1 MMEYEKIERYVSE
14 LLTLSAVDKEGMEQ
28 TVGPALY
35 HLLMSAAIRDL
46 MSDEEKELFRE
57 LTKKLQYFF
66 CTRLNLKER
75 KGKQKKENFPPN
87 PLIKEKQKKG
97 KEEKKRDIAVGEIS
111 ALDSEKMDSEKA
123 DSEKAPRLKG
133 HSVLSSTL
141 KARRAA
147 FIEDLKERGNSYDRQ
162 LLNDF
167 YFYWSEENPSTG
179 KMRFEEQRTW
189 NIDNRLARWVR
200 NPYTV
205 AGIGATIRM
214 KRLAKQQKKEQQA
227 EQARAL
233 EAMERE
239 QAREHREA
247 VREEEKQKAGGLD
260 EVIKG
265 NPTGFL
271 ATVMREREA
280 REAAEAKKKKKG
292 DKP

>member
-14 LLTLSAVDKEGMEQ
+14 LLTLSAVDKEGREQ
-28 TVGPALY
+28 TVGSALY

-46 MSDEEKELFRE
+46 MSEEEKELFSE
-57 LTKKLQYFF
+57 LAKKLQYFF

-97 KEEKKRDIAVGEIS
+97 KEEKKLSLVGDGNSEAVFE
-111 ALDSEKMDSEKA
+111 EKTDAGKA
-123 DSEKAPRLKG
+123 KRLKG
-133 HSVLSSTL
+133 HSVLSATL
-141 KARRAA
+141 EARRAA
-147 FIEDLKERGNSYDRQ
+147 FLEELKAYNNTYQPQ
-162 LLNDF
+162 LLNNF
-167 YFYWSEENPSTG
+167 FFYWSEENPRTG
-179 KMRFEEQRTW
+179 KMLFEEQRTW
-189 NIDNRLARWVR
+189 NINHRLKRWA
-200 NPYTV
+200 NNQFAAADT
-205 AGIGATIRM
+205 AAAIRM
-214 KRLAKQQKKEQQA
+214 KRLAKQQQKEQLA

-233 EAMERE
+233 EAKERE